1 MRRND
6 VLILIVIIIAALFF
20 VNRDHQPRRTVPVT
34 LQGAKHEARMQDSS
48 ISQERSSR
56 KRAED
61 GGELLASRTNMITRA
76 VEKIQSA
83 VVSVYVT
90 KTKMVRRRLGFFFD
104 FYGEIPYNIQGI
116 GSGVIFSDDGYI
128 ITNAHVAEG
137 ATEIKVVLPDN
148 REFNASLIGVD
159 SVHDVAI
166 IKIDGENLPYAVLGT
181 SSDLII
187 GEWAV
192 AVGNPYGS
200 LIKDVKP
207 SVSVGVIS
215 AVDRDFARNEDN
227 KIYRRMIQ
235 TDAAINPGNS
245 GGPLVNVYGEVIGIN
260 TFILSESG
268 GSVGVGFAIPID
280 RVKKISEELIKY
292 GKRRAIWL
300 DFDVQDLSPM
310 IARYYGLKT
319 QDGVLVVKVR
329 AKTPAASSG
338 LTRGDVIIA
347 VNNTPIKNFEE
358 LQLAVSDIQVG
369 DIIRFTI
376 LRKGKEKTL
385 QIDAV
390 EYK

>member
-6 VLILIVIIIAALFF
+6 VLVILIVIVVALF
-20 VNRDHQPRRTVPVT
+20 VYTRTHAPRHEVPAVLQDASGVQLPRDNDHSRTD
-34 LQGAKHEARMQDSS
+34 QRD
-48 ISQERSSR
+48 
-56 KRAED
+56 ED
-61 GGELLASRTNMITRA
+61 GARLYTSRTNLITDA
-76 VEKIQSA
+76 VQLVQPA

-90 KTKMVRRRLGFFFD
+90 KTRMVRRRLGFFFD
-104 FYGEIPYNIQGI
+104 FYGEIPYNIQNI
-116 GSGVIFSDDGYI
+116 GSGVIFTKDGYI
-128 ITNAHVAEG
+128 ISNAHVAEG

-148 REFNASLIGVD
+148 REFDGTLIGVD

-166 IKIDGENLPYAVLGT
+166 IKIEGDNLPYAKLGN

-200 LIKDVKP
+200 LIKDNKP

-215 AVDRDFARNEDN
+215 AVNRDFARNEDN

-245 GGPLVNVYGEVIGIN
+245 GGPLVNIYGEVIGIN

-268 GSVGVGFAIPID
+268 GSVGIGFAIPID
-280 RVKKISEELIKY
+280 RVKKISEELIQY

-310 IARYYGLKT
+310 IANYYGLKN

-329 AKTPAASSG
+329 SHTPAAKAG
-338 LTRGDVIIA
+338 LQRGDIITQVNGNAIQNFEDLQLYVSDVQVGDVI
-347 VNNTPIKNFEE
+347 
-358 LQLAVSDIQVG
+358 S
-369 DIIRFTI
+369 FTI
-376 LRKGKEKTL
+376 LRKNKEITIR
-385 QIDAV
+385 IDAV